1 MKMRIIETTDGI
13 QGEADVALFD
23 RMQRHLR
30 DKGWIGT
37 DRLLAFG
44 INAGVALEV
53 GPGPGYLGL
62 EWLSKTNG
70 TSLKTVEI
78 SPNMIA
84 VAQKNAAE
92 YGLLPRVE
100 YRLGRAEEI
109 PFGDETFD
117 AVFSNGSLHEWSDPL
132 QAFHEVHRVL
142 RQGGRYAIT
151 DLKRNM
157 NPLAR
162 WFLKTSVRP
171 KEMQS
176 GLLSSIHAAYT
187 KKEIE
192 QIVAR
197 TTVKSATVSE
207 SQIGLTITGIK

>member
-1 MKMRIIETTDGI
+1 MKTRIIETTDGI
-13 QGEADVALFD
+13 QGEADVARFD
-23 RMQRHLR
+23 QMQRHLR

-44 INAGVALEV
+44 INGGVALEI

-62 EWLSKTNG
+62 EWLSKTDG
-70 TSLKTVEI
+70 TSIRAVEI

-109 PFGDETFD
+109 PFDDGTFD

-142 RQGGRYAIT
+142 KHDGRYAIT

-157 NPLAR
+157 NPLAHL
-162 WFLKTSVRP
+162 FLKITVKP
-171 KEMQS
+171 KEMQP
-176 GLLSSIHAAYT
+176 GLQSSIQAAYT

-192 QIVAR
+192 KIVAR
-197 TTVKSATVSE
+197 TPLKSATVSE
-207 SQIGLTITGIK
+207 SPIGLAITGRK